1 MRRDSRLWMTLH
13 VLLHMAE
20 FGGDPVNSEDLG
32 AQMGVNPVFI
42 RQTMAGLRDA
52 GLLISVKGHG
62 GGWSIAKS
70 LKEISLLDVY
80 KALGE
85 PVLIQQHR
93 KPLSPNCAIEHV
105 VGRSLNEAYQDAEDL
120 IMKRF
125 SKIRLNDLSSE
136 FHPLH
141 EKHKRN
147 KQKAAHVK

>member
-1 MRRDSRLWMTLH
+1 MTLH
-13 VLLHMAE
+13 ILLHMEE
-20 FGGDPVNSEDLG
+20 FGGDPVTSEDLG

-70 LKEISLLDVY
+70 LKDISLLDVY

-93 KPLSPNCAIEHV
+93 TPLSPTCAIEHV
-105 VGRSLNEAYQDAEDL
+105 VGRSLNEAFQDAEEL

-125 SKIRLNDLSSE
+125 SNIRLNDLSSE
-136 FHPLH
+136 FHLLH
-141 EKHKRN
+141 EKHKHS
-147 KQKAAHVK
+147 KQKGARARTKSS

>member
-1 MRRDSRLWMTLH
+1 MALH

-20 FGGDPVNSEDLG
+20 FGGRPVTSEDLG

-93 KPLSPNCAIEHV
+93 KPLSSSCAIEHV
-105 VGRSLNEAYQDAEDL
+105 VGRSLNQAFQEAEEL
-120 IMKRF
+120 IMRRF
-125 SKIRLNDLSSE
+125 SKIRLDDLSSE
-136 FHPLH
+136 FHLLH
-141 EKHKRN
+141 ERHKHG
-147 KQKAAHVK
+147 QKKGAHA